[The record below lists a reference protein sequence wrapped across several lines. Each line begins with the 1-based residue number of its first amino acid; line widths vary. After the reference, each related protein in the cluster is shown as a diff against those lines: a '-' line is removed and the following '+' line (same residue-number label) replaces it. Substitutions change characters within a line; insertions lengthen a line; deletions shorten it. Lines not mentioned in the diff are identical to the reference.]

1 MSRPTVGAGSGT
13 AVSVVLGSSKSGEAI
28 FSVEGLGGGTKFFA
42 PAKDDAAT
50 VGAATGLGAAEPVCN
65 LTVGGAIG
73 TRGGIGAVGAG
84 GGTAGGPDT
93 GALREIVGAGA
104 GGEAAALALPLGFA
118 FNVTRTV
125 SLRRGTAEVFFIGLG
140 LLPSVI

>member
-1 MSRPTVGAGSGT
+1 M
-13 AVSVVLGSSKSGEAI
+13 VLGSSKSGEAI

-65 LTVGGAIG
+65 LTVWGALG
-73 TRGGIGAVGAG
+73 ARGGVGAVGAG

-93 GALREIVGAGA
+93 GALREMVGAGA
-104 GGEAAALALPLGFA
+104 GGEPAAPALPLPLGFA
-118 FNVTRTV
+118 FRVTRTV

-140 LLPSVI
+140 LLRSVI